1 MRGVILAGGL
11 GTRLSPL
18 TRVTNK
24 HLLPV
29 WDRPMIYYPIE
40 NMVKAGIDE
49 VLIVTG
55 GNYAGHFLNLL
66 HNGKEFGLKRLAYAY
81 QEGEGGIADA
91 LRLAQDFVED
101 DNFCVMLGDNIYGKH
116 IGPYLKKFETVRNN
130 GFGAMVLTV
139 DVSSLEDCKRFGVAF
154 RRRKGDQ
161 SLDWFVPYE
170 IIEKPKDEQLQ
181 NFVEKGLT
189 PAIVTGTYFYTP
201 EVFDYVRSL
210 KPSARG
216 ELEITDVNQR
226 YSEQA
231 RLVAQMIPCWWSDA
245 GTFESLH
252 SAATQVI
259 NQGANQ

>member
-11 GTRLSPL
+11 GTRLLPL
-18 TRVTNK
+18 TQVTNK

-49 VLIVTG
+49 ILIVTG

-66 HNGKEFGLKRLAYAY
+66 RNGKEFGLKRLAYAY

-91 LRLAQDFVED
+91 LKLAQNFVED
-101 DNFCVMLGDNIYGKH
+101 KNFCVMLGDNIYGKH
-116 IGPYLKKFETVRNN
+116 IGPYIQQFEGFRDSD
-130 GFGAMVLTV
+130 FGAMILTV
-139 DVSSLEDCKRFGVAF
+139 ESESLEACQRFGVAF
-154 RRRKGDQ
+154 RRRKGDR
-161 SLDWFVPYE
+161 SLDWFIPYD
-170 IIEKPKDEQLQ
+170 IVEKPKKEQLQ
-181 NFVEKGLT
+181 NFVETGLT
-189 PAIVTGTYFYTP
+189 PTIVTGTYFYTP
-201 EVFDYVRSL
+201 EVFTYLESL

-216 ELEITDVNQR
+216 ELEITDVNHR

-231 RLVAQMIPCWWSDA
+231 RLVAQTIPCWWSDA

-252 SAATQVI
+252 AAAKQVI
-259 NQGANQ
+259 EQGANR